1 MQCIYLDTQR
11 GTPKVN
17 RSASEQILSG
27 SPENDFPVGDYVCLC
42 LKCYHDFHGQREN
55 KICYQCVMDNNT
67 SLRNDDANNC
77 TMAVFIGMFIGTVLG
92 FLIGSN

>member
-1 MQCIYLDTQR
+1 M
-11 GTPKVN
+11 KVS
-17 RSASEQILSG
+17 RSLHKEQILSG

-77 TMAVFIGMFIGTVLG
+77 TIHFFMAGFVGMFIGTVLG
-92 FLIGSN
+92 FLIGNN